1 MANKQWPRWVAAV
14 AALAMAGSLPGT
26 ALAAPA
32 QGDAASTTPTLST
45 GNLKSK
51 VSSQLQQAK
60 GEVTA
65 FIQTTSPSALERKNS
80 VLKNF
85 SRQRSALPTLK
96 QRAQSAQA
104 ATQSAKTAETTS
116 VNVFSQLQSLDSS
129 AKKIYST
136 SYALSGVAVRADAA
150 SLRKLA
156 EQSGSVAHI
165 TILTP
170 KKTLDTTNGSGE
182 APANKNNDQLVNAVK
197 TWEQTGKTG
206 KGVNIAVVDTGL
218 DYTHADFGGAGT
230 TEAYQTALNSTAD
243 PLTDPKVS
251 KLLDKTKFKGGYD
264 YAGATYNPNAGNN
277 NPTPDANP
285 IDGQGGHHG
294 THVAGTA
301 LGYGVKADGTS
312 GKTDTAGYQKL
323 TAGDIASWKIGPG
336 AAPEAG
342 IYSYKVFG
350 DNGGTTDLVLEALD
364 GIAKHNTEAEAN
376 GDESSRI
383 SIVSMS
389 LGGSFGAS
397 DDPENV
403 AVDNLTADNV
413 LSVIAAG
420 NDGDIT
426 DIMGA
431 PGTAKSALTVA
442 ASQSGKALQDAVEVT
457 DGPAS
462 LKGQTL
468 AGQYSVNYAKLDD
481 FSLTGKVVRV
491 KDKDNLEGCKAY
503 SADDAAAVKGNIAYV
518 EWNDA
523 AVNCGSKTRF
533 DNAEKAGAT
542 GILFGSQAN
551 IPEAGIGG
559 NADIPGFQLVKNAAE
574 NKDLQ
579 SAIDDGTLTVTL
591 STKLRMS
598 KDADYSSESEDTIAS
613 FTSRGIHGSYDGTA
627 KPDVSAPGVG
637 IVSASAGT
645 GNSDEIMSG
654 TSMATPLTSGV
665 AALVRQARP
674 EYQANVVKAQLMNT
688 ANHDVLTAD
697 RKTAYGP
704 LRVGS
709 GRIDALAAVNN
720 NVQLAGEDNE
730 AITAQFGVIPVGKDG
745 YTDKQTMRLVNNTD
759 HDITY
764 KLTYSAR
771 TPVPGVTYSVSGD
784 NGGDTVVAKS
794 GTSTSFRVTI
804 SIDQSKLTRTRDA
817 TQSAQVAG
825 KDRQYVTDASG
836 IITATPVTQEDDAT
850 TLRVPVTSVP
860 KAISE
865 TTTELSGFNN
875 KKGTLSVSGH
885 GLDQGDTATG
895 YHSELVPFVYGAEDP
910 VDGYTGNGDAARSLA
925 AGDIRAIG
933 YSSTAPQLSDPSQGL
948 LSFGIITDKTWS
960 HLGNNFI
967 PDVIFDV
974 DGDMKADYMISV
986 STTEGNAQYD
996 TAWATTTSA
1005 TTGKVV
1011 DEEPIDPAYVSDS
1024 NQVVLSVKL
1033 SALGFT
1039 KDTKVA
1045 PIAYMAQIESIYA
1058 AGAKDQYIVDTAG
1071 GSKDDSFDAYH
1082 PALWFGDSATEGN
1095 GTVSFPDENGTKVA
1109 VHTAD
1114 DSSETAPKVLAL
1126 HKNGFFPNIETDE
1139 PVIDAHTVKNIDKA
1153 LLETLVFAASKY
1165 QESNYTADSWAAFK
1179 KAFDAAK
1186 KVLDSDTATQQQV
1199 NDAYTA
1205 LRTAINGLV
1214 NATAKPSKDKLKAA
1228 VDAAAKLKE
1237 SDYTA
1242 DSWAAFVKALDVAKA
1257 VLAND
1262 NATQEEI
1269 NNATGAL
1276 FKAEEALVKKA
1287 GTPTKPGKP
1296 SQPGAPAKPG
1306 ASGANSGQNGSNAGV
1321 AKTGA
1326 AVTGISGV
1334 VMLLLAAGATLVII
1348 RRRDAVRR

>member
-104 ATQSAKTAETTS
+104 ATQSAKTAEKTS

-170 KKTLDTTNGSGE
+170 KKALDTTNGSGE

-551 IPEAGIGG
+551 IPESGIGG

-794 GTSTSFRVTI
+794 GTSTSFRVKI

-910 VDGYTGNGDAARSLA
+910 VDGYTDNGDAARSLA

-986 STTEGNAQYD
+986 STTEGNTQYD

-1139 PVIDAHTVKNIDKA
+1139 PVIDAHAVKNIDKA

-1242 DSWAAFVKALDVAKA
+1242 DSWAAFVKALDAAKA

-1306 ASGANSGQNGSNAGV
+1306 ASGTNSGQNGSNAGV

-1326 AVTGISGV
+1326 AVTGISGA

>member
-170 KKTLDTTNGSGE
+170 KKALDTANGSGE

-364 GIAKHNTEAEAN
+364 GIAKHHTEAEVN

-794 GTSTSFRVTI
+794 GTSTSFRVKI

-986 STTEGNAQYD
+986 STTEGNTQYD

-1139 PVIDAHTVKNIDKA
+1139 PVIDAHAVKNIDKA

-1242 DSWAAFVKALDVAKA
+1242 DSWAAFVKALDAAKA

-1306 ASGANSGQNGSNAGV
+1306 ASGTNSGQNGSNAGV

-1326 AVTGISGV
+1326 AVTGISGA

>member
-170 KKTLDTTNGSGE
+170 KKALDTANGSGE

-364 GIAKHNTEAEAN
+364 GIAKHNTEAEVN

-794 GTSTSFRVTI
+794 GTSTSFRVKI

-986 STTEGNAQYD
+986 STTEGNTQYD

-1139 PVIDAHTVKNIDKA
+1139 PVIDAHAVKNIDKA

-1242 DSWAAFVKALDVAKA
+1242 DSWAAFVKALDAAKA

-1306 ASGANSGQNGSNAGV
+1306 ASGTNSGQNGSNAGV

-1326 AVTGISGV
+1326 AVTGISGA

>member
-170 KKTLDTTNGSGE
+170 KKALDTTNGSGE

-336 AAPEAG
+336 TAPEAG

-794 GTSTSFRVTI
+794 GTSTSFRVKI

-885 GLDQGDTATG
+885 GLDQGDTAAG

-986 STTEGNAQYD
+986 STIEGNTQYD

-1242 DSWAAFVKALDVAKA
+1242 DSWAAFVKALDAAKA

-1326 AVTGISGV
+1326 AVTGISGA

>member
-170 KKTLDTTNGSGE
+170 KKALDATNGSGE

-230 TEAYQTALNSTAD
+230 TEAYQTALSSTAD

-364 GIAKHNTEAEAN
+364 GIAKHNTEAEVN

-794 GTSTSFRVTI
+794 GTSTSFRVKI

-986 STTEGNAQYD
+986 STTEGNTQYD

-1242 DSWAAFVKALDVAKA
+1242 DSWAAFVKALDAAKA

-1276 FKAEEALVKKA
+1276 FKAEEALVKKT

-1326 AVTGISGV
+1326 AVTGISGA

>member
-85 SRQRSALPTLK
+85 SRQRSALSTLK

-104 ATQSAKTAETTS
+104 ATQSAKTAEKTS

-170 KKTLDTTNGSGE
+170 KKALDTTNGSGE

-197 TWEQTGKTG
+197 TWEQAGKTG

-243 PLTDPKVS
+243 PLADPKVS

-364 GIAKHNTEAEAN
+364 G
-376 GDESSRI
+376 
-383 SIVSMS
+383 
-389 LGGSFGAS
+389 
-397 DDPENV
+397 
-403 AVDNLTADNV
+403 
-413 LSVIAAG
+413 
-420 NDGDIT
+420 
-426 DIMGA
+426 
-431 PGTAKSALTVA
+431 
-442 ASQSGKALQDAVEVT
+442 
-457 DGPAS
+457 
-462 LKGQTL
+462 
-468 AGQYSVNYAKLDD
+468 
-481 FSLTGKVVRV
+481 
-491 KDKDNLEGCKAY
+491 
-503 SADDAAAVKGNIAYV
+503 
-518 EWNDA
+518 
-523 AVNCGSKTRF
+523 
-533 DNAEKAGAT
+533 
-542 GILFGSQAN
+542 
-551 IPEAGIGG
+551 
-559 NADIPGFQLVKNAAE
+559 
-574 NKDLQ
+574 
-579 SAIDDGTLTVTL
+579 
-591 STKLRMS
+591 
-598 KDADYSSESEDTIAS
+598 
-613 FTSRGIHGSYDGTA
+613 TA

-674 EYQANVVKAQLMNT
+674 EYLANVVKAQLMNT

-745 YTDKQTMRLVNNTD
+745 YTDKQTMQLVNNTD

-794 GTSTSFRVTI
+794 GTSTSFRVKI

-986 STTEGNAQYD
+986 STTEGNTQYD

-1242 DSWAAFVKALDVAKA
+1242 DSWAAFVKALDAAKA

-1287 GTPTKPGKP
+1287 GTPTNPGKP
-1296 SQPGAPAKPG
+1296 SQPGVPAKPG

-1326 AVTGISGV
+1326 AVTGISGA

>member
-1 MANKQWPRWVAAV
+1 M
-14 AALAMAGSLPGT
+14 
-26 ALAAPA
+26 
-32 QGDAASTTPTLST
+32 
-45 GNLKSK
+45 
-51 VSSQLQQAK
+51 
-60 GEVTA
+60 
-65 FIQTTSPSALERKNS
+65 
-80 VLKNF
+80 
-85 SRQRSALPTLK
+85 
-96 QRAQSAQA
+96 
-104 ATQSAKTAETTS
+104 
-116 VNVFSQLQSLDSS
+116 
-129 AKKIYST
+129 
-136 SYALSGVAVRADAA
+136 
-150 SLRKLA
+150 
-156 EQSGSVAHI
+156 
-165 TILTP
+165 
-170 KKTLDTTNGSGE
+170 
-182 APANKNNDQLVNAVK
+182 
-197 TWEQTGKTG
+197 
-206 KGVNIAVVDTGL
+206 
-218 DYTHADFGGAGT
+218 
-230 TEAYQTALNSTAD
+230 
-243 PLTDPKVS
+243 
-251 KLLDKTKFKGGYD
+251 
-264 YAGATYNPNAGNN
+264 
-277 NPTPDANP
+277 
-285 IDGQGGHHG
+285 
-294 THVAGTA
+294 
-301 LGYGVKADGTS
+301 
-312 GKTDTAGYQKL
+312 
-323 TAGDIASWKIGPG
+323 
-336 AAPEAG
+336 
-342 IYSYKVFG
+342 
-350 DNGGTTDLVLEALD
+350 
-364 GIAKHNTEAEAN
+364 
-376 GDESSRI
+376 
-383 SIVSMS
+383 
-389 LGGSFGAS
+389 
-397 DDPENV
+397 
-403 AVDNLTADNV
+403 
-413 LSVIAAG
+413 
-420 NDGDIT
+420 
-426 DIMGA
+426 
-431 PGTAKSALTVA
+431 
-442 ASQSGKALQDAVEVT
+442 
-457 DGPAS
+457 
-462 LKGQTL
+462 
-468 AGQYSVNYAKLDD
+468 
-481 FSLTGKVVRV
+481 RV

-986 STTEGNAQYD
+986 STTEGNTQYD

-1242 DSWAAFVKALDVAKA
+1242 DSWAAFVKALDAAKA

-1326 AVTGISGV
+1326 AVTGISGA

>member
-104 ATQSAKTAETTS
+104 ATQSAKTAEKTS

-170 KKTLDTTNGSGE
+170 KKALDTTNGSGE

-364 GIAKHNTEAEAN
+364 GIAKHNTEAEVN

-457 DGPAS
+457 AGPAS

-551 IPEAGIGG
+551 IPESGIGG

-674 EYQANVVKAQLMNT
+674 EYLANVVKAQLMNT

-794 GTSTSFRVTI
+794 GTSTSFRVKI

-865 TTTELSGFNN
+865 TTTGLSGFNN

-960 HLGNNFI
+960 HLGNNFV

-986 STTEGNAQYD
+986 STTEGNTQYD

-1011 DEEPIDPAYVSDS
+1011 DEEPLDPAYVSDS

-1242 DSWAAFVKALDVAKA
+1242 DSWAAFVKALDAAKA

>member
-85 SRQRSALPTLK
+85 SRQRSALSTLK

-104 ATQSAKTAETTS
+104 ATQSAKTAEKTS

-170 KKTLDTTNGSGE
+170 KKALDTTNGSGE

-264 YAGATYNPNAGNN
+264 YAGATYNPNTGNN

-551 IPEAGIGG
+551 IPESGIGG

-579 SAIDDGTLTVTL
+579 SAIDDGTLQVTL

-794 GTSTSFRVTI
+794 GTSTSFRVKI

-986 STTEGNAQYD
+986 STTEGNTQYD

-1005 TTGKVV
+1005 TTGKIV

-1095 GTVSFPDENGTKVA
+1095 GTVSFPDENGMKVA

-1242 DSWAAFVKALDVAKA
+1242 DSWAAFVKALDAAKA

-1287 GTPTKPGKP
+1287 GAPAKPGKP

-1326 AVTGISGV
+1326 AVTGISGA

>member
-170 KKTLDTTNGSGE
+170 KKALDTANGSGE

-364 GIAKHNTEAEAN
+364 GIAKHNTEAEVN

-794 GTSTSFRVTI
+794 GTSTSFRVKI

-875 KKGTLSVSGH
+875 KEGTLSVSGH

-986 STTEGNAQYD
+986 STTEGNTQYD

-1242 DSWAAFVKALDVAKA
+1242 DSWAAFVKALDAAKA

-1269 NNATGAL
+1269 NDATGAL

-1326 AVTGISGV
+1326 AVTGISGA

>member
-170 KKTLDTTNGSGE
+170 KKALDTANGSGE

-364 GIAKHNTEAEAN
+364 GIAKHNTEAEVN

-720 NVQLAGEDNE
+720 NVQLAGEDTE

-784 NGGDTVVAKS
+784 NGGDTVAAKS

-986 STTEGNAQYD
+986 STTEGNTQYD

-1242 DSWAAFVKALDVAKA
+1242 DSWAAFVKALDAAKA

-1306 ASGANSGQNGSNAGV
+1306 ASGTNSGQNGSNAGV

-1326 AVTGISGV
+1326 AVTGISGA

>member
-170 KKTLDTTNGSGE
+170 KKALDTANGSGE

-364 GIAKHNTEAEAN
+364 GIAKHNTEAEVN

-720 NVQLAGEDNE
+720 NVQLAGEDTE

-784 NGGDTVVAKS
+784 NGGDTVAAKS
-794 GTSTSFRVTI
+794 GTSTSFRVKI

-986 STTEGNAQYD
+986 STTEGNTQYD

-1242 DSWAAFVKALDVAKA
+1242 DSWAAFVKALDAAKA

-1306 ASGANSGQNGSNAGV
+1306 ASGTNSGQNGSNAGV

-1326 AVTGISGV
+1326 AVTGISGA

>member
-170 KKTLDTTNGSGE
+170 KKALDTANGSGE

-364 GIAKHNTEAEAN
+364 GIAKHNTEAEVN

-794 GTSTSFRVTI
+794 GTSTSFRVKI

-986 STTEGNAQYD
+986 STTEGNTQYD

-1139 PVIDAHTVKNIDKA
+1139 PVIDAHAVKNIDKA

-1242 DSWAAFVKALDVAKA
+1242 DSWAAFVKALDAAKA

-1326 AVTGISGV
+1326 AVTGISGA

>member
-170 KKTLDTTNGSGE
+170 KKALDTANGSGE

-364 GIAKHNTEAEAN
+364 GIAKHNTEAEVN

-794 GTSTSFRVTI
+794 GTSTSFRVKI

-986 STTEGNAQYD
+986 STTEGNTQYD

-1242 DSWAAFVKALDVAKA
+1242 DSWAAFVKALDAAKA

-1326 AVTGISGV
+1326 AVTGISGA

>member
-170 KKTLDTTNGSGE
+170 KKALDTANGSGE

-364 GIAKHNTEAEAN
+364 GIAKHNTEAEVN

-794 GTSTSFRVTI
+794 GTSTSFRVKI

-986 STTEGNAQYD
+986 STTEGNTQYD

-1242 DSWAAFVKALDVAKA
+1242 DSWAAFVKALDAAKA

-1269 NNATGAL
+1269 NDATGAL

-1326 AVTGISGV
+1326 AVTGISGA

>member
-104 ATQSAKTAETTS
+104 ATQSAKTAEKTS

-170 KKTLDTTNGSGE
+170 KKALDTTNGSGE

-323 TAGDIASWKIGPG
+323 TA
-336 AAPEAG
+336 
-342 IYSYKVFG
+342 
-350 DNGGTTDLVLEALD
+350 
-364 GIAKHNTEAEAN
+364 
-376 GDESSRI
+376 
-383 SIVSMS
+383 
-389 LGGSFGAS
+389 
-397 DDPENV
+397 
-403 AVDNLTADNV
+403 
-413 LSVIAAG
+413 
-420 NDGDIT
+420 GDIT

-794 GTSTSFRVTI
+794 GTSTSFRVKI

-960 HLGNNFI
+960 HLGNNFV

-986 STTEGNAQYD
+986 STTEGNTQYD

-1005 TTGKVV
+1005 TTGTVV

-1242 DSWAAFVKALDVAKA
+1242 DSWAAFVKALDAAKA

>member
-170 KKTLDTTNGSGE
+170 KKALDTANGSGE

-364 GIAKHNTEAEAN
+364 GIAKHNTEAEVN

-794 GTSTSFRVTI
+794 GTSTSFRVKI

-986 STTEGNAQYD
+986 STTEGNTQYD

-1139 PVIDAHTVKNIDKA
+1139 PVIDAHAVKNIDKA

-1242 DSWAAFVKALDVAKA
+1242 DSWAAFVKALDAAKA

-1287 GTPTKPGKP
+1287 GTPTNPGKP

-1326 AVTGISGV
+1326 AVTGISGA

>member
-170 KKTLDTTNGSGE
+170 KKALDTANGSGE

-364 GIAKHNTEAEAN
+364 GIAKHNTEAEVN

-794 GTSTSFRVTI
+794 GTSTSFRVKI

-986 STTEGNAQYD
+986 STTEGNTQYD

-1139 PVIDAHTVKNIDKA
+1139 PVIDAHAVKNIDKA

-1242 DSWAAFVKALDVAKA
+1242 DSWAAFVKALDAAKA

-1269 NNATGAL
+1269 NDATGAL

-1326 AVTGISGV
+1326 AVTGISGA